1 MFSAAGWWAGVSKW
15 GFGASLLYSAVGL
28 FLIRDDYVHSSGGWI
43 NLKGLLTG
51 LVVAPVSWPAEIFHW
66 PFEPLNPFHAGAALL
81 ICAALIYTIVA
92 GIEYF
97 IRGLRAA

>member
-1 MFSAAGWWAGVSKW
+1 MFSAVGWWAGVSKW
-15 GFGASLLYSAVGL
+15 GLGAALLYSAVGL

-51 LVVAPVSWPAEIFHW
+51 LVVAPVSWPAEILHW

-92 GIEYF
+92 SIEAFVRGI
-97 IRGLRAA
+97 RAT